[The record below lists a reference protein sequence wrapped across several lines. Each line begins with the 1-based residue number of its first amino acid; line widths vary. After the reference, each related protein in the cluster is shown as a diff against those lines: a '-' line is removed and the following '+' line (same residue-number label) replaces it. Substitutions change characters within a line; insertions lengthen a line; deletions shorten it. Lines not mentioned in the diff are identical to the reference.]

1 MPKKANEFKPAH
13 SAARQP
19 PPPGGLP
26 AFRPAWFC
34 PGAHLQTLWGVFLRR
49 FPDLDWRRERWD
61 TPDGDFLLIDILD
74 PPRAQAPT
82 LFVLH
87 GLEGSSDSHY
97 VKGIARAARA
107 EGWRVAAMNFRSC
120 GGEAN
125 RLPRLYHSA
134 DTGDLEMVLERA
146 LGRFEGPIFLA
157 GFSIGGNVLL
167 KWLAAR
173 GESVPAPVR
182 AAAAL
187 SPSFDP
193 GASGRH
199 MDQNPW
205 SLYRWE
211 LLRLLKRKGL
221 AFSERFPG
229 LVDAGQI
236 RASRTFAEFD
246 RCVTAR
252 VHGFAD
258 ENDYYAR
265 ARSAGELDKIRVPTL
280 LVSAA
285 DDPVVPAAAYPQEAI
300 DSSAWLR
307 GVMLPSGGHVGFVAG
322 RNPFSA
328 EFWAEDAA
336 IGFFRELIEDA
347 G

>member
-1 MPKKANEFKPAH
+1 MKEASPAP
-13 SAARQP
+13 SGGEP
-19 PPPGGLP
+19 PPLAGAFLP
-26 AFRPAWFC
+26 FRPAWFC
-34 PGAHLQTLWGVFLRR
+34 PGPHLQTFWGALFRR
-49 FPDLDWRRERWD
+49 FPDLRWRRERWD
-61 TPDGDFLLIDILD
+61 TPDGDFLLIDFLD
-74 PPRAQAPT
+74 PPHTEAPT
-82 LFVLH
+82 LLVLH

-134 DTGDLEMVLERA
+134 DIADPGMVIER
-146 LGRFEGPIFLA
+146 LLDRFGGPLFLA
-157 GFSIGGNVLL
+157 GFSLGGNVLL
-167 KWLAAR
+167 KWLAAQ
-173 GESVPAPVR
+173 GEGVPALVR

-199 MDQNPW
+199 LDMKPW
-205 SLYRWE
+205 LPYRWE

-221 AFSERFPG
+221 VFSERFPG
-229 LVDAGQI
+229 FVDAAQI
-236 RASRTFAEFD
+236 RAARTFAEFD

-258 ENDYYAR
+258 ENDYYAQ
-265 ARSAGELDKIRVPTL
+265 ARSVDDLDKIRTPTF

-285 DDPVVPAAAYPQEAI
+285 DDPVVPADAYPQEAI
-300 DSSAWLR
+300 ASSKWLR
-307 GVMLPSGGHVGFVAG
+307 GVMLPTGGHVGFVTGRSPLSAG
-322 RNPFSA
+322 
-328 EFWAEDAA
+328 FWAEGAA
-336 IGFFRELIEDA
+336 VRFFRKFLKVAD
-347 G
+347 